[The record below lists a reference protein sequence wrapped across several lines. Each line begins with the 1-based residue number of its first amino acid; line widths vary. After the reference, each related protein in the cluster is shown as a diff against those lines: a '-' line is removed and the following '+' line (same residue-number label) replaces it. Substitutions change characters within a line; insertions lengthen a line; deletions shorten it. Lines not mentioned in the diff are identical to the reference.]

1 MIIIGALFGLGA
13 CAGAAPVR
21 GPSGDE
27 IGNPSLGLAYA
38 RDVCAACHAVG
49 HGDLRSP
56 NPNAPP
62 FQQVADTPGMTR
74 LALNAWLRSAHPSMP
89 NFVVEDE
96 QIDNLHAYLSSIAA
110 R

>member
-1 MIIIGALFGLGA
+1 MIGALFALTA
-13 CAGAAPVR
+13 CVSAAPA
-21 GPSGDE
+21 PSPHGDE

-38 RDVCAACHAVG
+38 REVCADCHAVG
-49 HGDLRSP
+49 PRDLQSP
-56 NPNAPP
+56 NAMAPP
-62 FQQVADTPGMTR
+62 FQRVADTPGMTR

-96 QIDNLHAYLSSIAA
+96 QVDNLHAYLSSIAA